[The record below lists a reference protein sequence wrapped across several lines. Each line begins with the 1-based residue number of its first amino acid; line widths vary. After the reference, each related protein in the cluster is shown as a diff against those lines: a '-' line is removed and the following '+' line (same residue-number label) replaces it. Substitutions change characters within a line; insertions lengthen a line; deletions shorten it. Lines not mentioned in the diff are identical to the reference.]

1 MPIYRLSF
9 LPLSHLILIV
19 DTRAVMW
26 RCYKNSPFLLR
37 FILRYQS
44 MVLYGNYDRYR
55 VPRKSPKRA
64 RGERPSPG
72 RPPWGISTAPPSTG
86 ICQIGQSHLTVLS
99 STTRL
104 LSCTSKHVFS
114 FALFPSVYRSRRNVF
129 SLSLPL
135 LPPQDVRPTEVCI
148 RRNGTLHDPQLAL
161 FARSLF
167 QEM

>member
-1 MPIYRLSF
+1 
-9 LPLSHLILIV
+9 V
-19 DTRAVMW
+19 W
-26 RCYKNSPFLLR
+26 RCYKNSQFLLR

-104 LSCTSKHVFS
+104 LSCTSMHVLP
-114 FALFPSVYRSRRNVF
+114 FALFPSVYRSRRNVLLC
-129 SLSLPL
+129 LSTTFAPSGRATNRGLH
-135 LPPQDVRPTEVCI
+135 PPQWNAPRSPACSFRAQSVSGNVGGDGKKE
-148 RRNGTLHDPQLAL
+148 RNGGVCYK
-161 FARSLF
+161 
-167 QEM
+167 E